1 MSHDELDF
9 AGQIRQLGYRMTPQ
23 RQLVLDALCA
33 QGGHMAAQEVVTAV
47 QQHSPFLNR
56 ATVYRALD
64 FLCALHLVTRTE
76 MGGQVVY
83 ELAEEQPHHHLVC
96 RVCGQAQ
103 EWDGRALDTVANQIM
118 TEHGFQAELTHLA
131 ISGVCEHC
139 RTARER

>member
-1 MSHDELDF
+1 MSHDERDF

-64 FLCALHLVTRTE
+64 FLCALQLVTRTE

-103 EWDGRALDTVANQIM
+103 EWDGRALGAIATQLLA
-118 TEHGFQAELTHLA
+118 EHDFEAELHHLA
-131 ISGVCEHC
+131 LSGVCGRC
-139 RTARER
+139 REGRNP